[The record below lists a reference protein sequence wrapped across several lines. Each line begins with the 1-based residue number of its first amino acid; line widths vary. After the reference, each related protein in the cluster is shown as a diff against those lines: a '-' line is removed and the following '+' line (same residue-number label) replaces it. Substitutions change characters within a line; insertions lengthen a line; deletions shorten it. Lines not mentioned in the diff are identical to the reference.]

1 MTMRRCGF
9 GIAGHYAACVGL
21 GSVMFAPVVHS
32 VKREDG
38 LMRRIGRTGAGALG
52 VLVLLVGAAAPA
64 LSERVR
70 NGLVLDHVTVVD
82 VRTGRLQPDRAVIV
96 LGGKIAR
103 VARGGTVTAT
113 SAAKRIDG
121 RGRFVVP
128 GYNDMHAH
136 NLNTESSETSLPLM
150 LANGVTGFRQM
161 AGAPQLLAA
170 RAAGKPILPADSPAL
185 LAMPGTIL
193 AGPPFAAPAAAVAE
207 VSRQK
212 AQGADFIKVVD
223 VPPPTF
229 IAAEDA
235 ARANGLPYAG
245 HLPIGV
251 DARDAIRH
259 GMASIEHLGPGLALF
274 LNCSRDEAAIRAMI
288 AGAPAPAR
296 TFDVNAEA
304 PQVKRALVNPL
315 LITPPQGYLL
325 MRRVLASY
333 DEAKCRAFARD
344 VAASETWQVP
354 TLARLEAMELG
365 NAPQFRGDP
374 NLRYVPA
381 VSRTL
386 WADVGTDFDARL
398 TPEQKTVLADL
409 WAAQLRLTKLFDD
422 AHVKMMVGTDFGG
435 GWLVPGFSLHHE
447 FDLLARAGV
456 SPLRVL
462 QMTTIDPAVFLHRE
476 ATMGT
481 VEPGRNA
488 DLVLLDV
495 DPTVS
500 VANLH
505 RISGVVRAGR
515 YLDRTALDGLRE
527 RAAASLR

>member
-1 MTMRRCGF
+1 MT
-9 GIAGHYAACVGL
+9 
-21 GSVMFAPVVHS
+21 
-32 VKREDG
+32 
-38 LMRRIGRTGAGALG
+38 RIGRTGARALG
-52 VLVLLVGAAAPA
+52 VLALLGGMAMPA
-64 LSERVR
+64 LSQTVR
-70 NGLVLDHVTVVD
+70 DGLVLDHVTVVD
-82 VRTGRLQPDRAVIV
+82 VRTGRLQPDRAVVIAGGRIV
-96 LGGKIAR
+96 QVVRAGK
-103 VARGGTVTAT
+103 VTAT
-113 SAAKRIDG
+113 GAARRIDG
-121 RGRFVVP
+121 GGRFLVP

-136 NLNTESSETSLPLM
+136 NLNTDSPETSLPLM

-161 AGAPQLLAA
+161 AGSPQLLAA

-193 AGPPFAAPAAAVAE
+193 AGPAFAAPAAAITE

-223 VPPPTF
+223 VPPATF

-251 DARDAIRH
+251 DARDAIAH
-259 GMASIEHLGPGLALF
+259 GMVSIEHLGPGLALF

-288 AGAPAPAR
+288 ANAPAP
-296 TFDVNAEA
+296 THTYDVNAEA

-315 LITPPQGYLL
+315 LVTPPQGYML

-344 VAASETWQVP
+344 VAASGTWQVP

-365 NAPQFRGDP
+365 NGSQFRNDP

-386 WADVGTDFDARL
+386 WADAGTDFEARL
-398 TPEQKTVLADL
+398 TQDQKAVLADL
-409 WAAQLRLTKLFDD
+409 WAAQLRMTKLFDD
-422 AHVKMMVGTDFGG
+422 AGVKMLAGTDFGG

-456 SPLRVL
+456 APLRVL
-462 QMTTIDPAVFLHRE
+462 QMTTLDPAIFLHRE
-476 ATMGT
+476 ATMGV
-481 VEPGRNA
+481 VEPGHDA
-488 DLVLLDV
+488 DLVLLDA
-495 DPTVS
+495 DPTAS

-505 RISGVVRAGR
+505 RVAGVVRAGR
-515 YLDRTALDGLRE
+515 YLDRRALDAIE
-527 RAAASLR
+527 ARAAAALR